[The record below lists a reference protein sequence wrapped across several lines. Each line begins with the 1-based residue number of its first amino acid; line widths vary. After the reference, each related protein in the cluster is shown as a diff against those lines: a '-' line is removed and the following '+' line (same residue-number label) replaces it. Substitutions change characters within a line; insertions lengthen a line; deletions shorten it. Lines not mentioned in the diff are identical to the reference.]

1 MSFYPLEH
9 LPFYCCCCFLRPAE
23 QKNSLS
29 HPRLRRAS
37 SVPGM
42 SSGVLLALLTPQAV
56 LGSAVREQCWP
67 QGSVS
72 TNAPQNAAA
81 ISVLRSWGAAFD
93 ALQGQD
99 VCHMATRAVAQTGV
113 SEAAE
118 DGCWPVQCV
127 QVGQELVVQAFSLT
141 TDTVRPGAAVG
152 SAAAG
157 AADAVKR
164 WVASLAVAPAATGA
178 IPDSL
183 SQQNFPQLTHM

>member
-1 MSFYPLEH
+1 
-9 LPFYCCCCFLRPAE
+9 
-23 QKNSLS
+23 
-29 HPRLRRAS
+29 
-37 SVPGM
+37 M

-81 ISVLRSWGAAFD
+81 ISVLRSLGAAFD

>member
-1 MSFYPLEH
+1 MQKRVFRTLDCGGPL
-9 LPFYCCCCFLRPAE
+9 LCL
-23 QKNSLS
+23 
-29 HPRLRRAS
+29 
-37 SVPGM
+37 GM
-42 SSGVLLALLTPQAV
+42 SSGILLALLTPQAA

-67 QGSVS
+67 QGSVA

-99 VCHMATRAVAQTGV
+99 VCQMATRAVARTGV
-113 SEAAE
+113 PEGAA

-157 AADAVKR
+157 AADAVKH

-183 SQQNFPQLTHM
+183 SQLNFPQLTHM